1 MTRDVLRLVQGTK
14 VVGGRP
20 VLDATNLTI
29 AAGESLAVIGRS
41 GSGKSTLLSV
51 LGLLDDLTDGERWLW
66 GERIEALG
74 ERDRAVLRARR
85 LGFVFQ
91 NFRLIDYLT
100 AASNVAVPMDAA
112 GHLKPVQRRRR
123 ADDLLGE
130 LGLAHL
136 RRRRPRELSGGE
148 QQRVAIAR
156 ALACEPDLLLAD
168 EPTGSLDEATA
179 ADVLRLL
186 RQATH
191 ERGCALLVVTHDPG
205 VAAQMGT
212 VRELADGRLHEVSG
226 TRAERTERAERAGPS
241 VEVVP

>member
-1 MTRDVLRLVQGTK
+1 MTGDVLRLVQGMK

-20 VLDATNLTI
+20 VLDSMDLTI

-51 LGLLDDLTDGERWLW
+51 LGLLDDLTEGERWLW
-66 GERIEALG
+66 GQRVEALG
-74 ERDRAVLRARR
+74 ERDRAALRARR

-100 AASNVAVPMDAA
+100 AAGNVAVPMDASGRLTPA
-112 GHLKPVQRRRR
+112 QRRRR
-123 ADDLLGE
+123 AHDLLGD
-130 LGLAHL
+130 LGLASL
-136 RRRRPRELSGGE
+136 LRRRPRELSGGE

-186 RQATH
+186 QQATR
-191 ERGCALLVVTHDPG
+191 ERGCALLVVTHDPA

-212 VRELADGRLHEVSG
+212 VHELVEGRLREVS
-226 TRAERTERAERAGPS
+226 AERDERGRPPG
-241 VEVVP
+241 VVSP

>member
-1 MTRDVLRLVQGTK
+1 MTDDVLRLVQGTK

-20 VLDATNLTI
+20 VLDAANLTI

-51 LGLLDDLTDGERWLW
+51 LGLLDDLTGGELWLW
-66 GERIEALG
+66 GQRVEELG
-74 ERDRAVLRARR
+74 ERDRAALRARR

-100 AASNVAVPMDAA
+100 AAGNVAVPMDAA
-112 GHLKPVQRRRR
+112 GHRAPAQRRRR
-123 ADDLLGE
+123 ANDLLGE
-130 LGLAHL
+130 LGLASL

-179 ADVLRLL
+179 AGVLRLL
-186 RQATH
+186 RQATR
-191 ERGCALLVVTHDPG
+191 ERGCALLVVTHDPA
-205 VAAQMGT
+205 VAAQMGA
-212 VRELADGRLHEVSG
+212 VRELADGRLREVAAASADRMRLADEVS
-226 TRAERTERAERAGPS
+226 S
-241 VEVVP
+241 